1 LSERQQIKKTRKD
14 GEDEEKRREEKRRE
28 QNTEIIQ
35 VEYPVTIAHLGA
47 TRS

>member
-14 GEDEEKRREEKRRE
+14 GEDEEKRREEKR
-28 QNTEIIQ
+28 EIIQ